1 MASSALSHNTPG
13 VRSPVLARAMSLSAM
28 VRLTVPSAQGD
39 AGHLESYTQS
49 TPGLQVEIIRAFEI
63 GRDSHGC
70 APLAACQAG
79 AQSVSQPSVPDC
91 WLLLANDGK
100 QLTPKSASDNQVRI
114 PSVRTDGV
122 ITDASLERPPG
133 RAPGIGEPPA
143 LACSQGLPRPIR
155 QAGSLTRLAASRA

>member
-1 MASSALSHNTPG
+1 MWVLGFSRLCSGLQMASSALSHNTSG
-13 VRSPVLARAMSLSAM
+13 LRSPVLARAMSLSAM
-28 VRLTVPSAQGD
+28 VRLVVVPSAQGN

-63 GRDSHGC
+63 GRDWHGC
-70 APLAACQAG
+70 APLVAWQAG

-114 PSVRTDGV
+114 PSVEQMGLLLTPAWSVRRD
-122 ITDASLERPPG
+122 ERQ
-133 RAPGIGEPPA
+133 E
-143 LACSQGLPRPIR
+143 
-155 QAGSLTRLAASRA
+155 